1 MIEKNVVIIGAGIS
15 GLGASYSLKKK
26 GVESLILEK
35 DDTYGGLC
43 GSFEVDGFRF
53 DRFVHLSHTQD
64 RFVQSLFR
72 LSSPQIIT
80 HIPNPYN
87 IYKRKWIKHPAQNN
101 LYPLDD
107 EEKVLIIKDF
117 MHRPEDVHG
126 VDNYE
131 QWLKAQYG
139 NYFAEHFPM
148 VYTRKYWMKEAR
160 ELRTEWVGK
169 RLYQPSVEEVIDGS
183 KTAET
188 PMTYYAK
195 EMRYPQSGGYKG
207 FLKVFIKD
215 ADIQYNSAVTKIDTC
230 AKIVYTSASEK
241 YHYKRL
247 ISSMALPEII
257 RCIDN
262 VPNHVVEC
270 SSKLEATSGYHI
282 SVALKTKKIPPY
294 LWWYIYDED
303 ILAARVYSP
312 SLKSPNNAPE
322 DCSSLQLEVYCKENE
337 YTQQQLIDGT
347 LGKLVEIGIIK
358 EEDILFTHVGFEKY
372 ANVIFSKSIY
382 DARKSVRDYLASI
395 GIETIGRFGEWD
407 YLWSDQSLMS
417 GMSIANNK

>member
-87 IYKRKWIKHPAQNN
+87 IYKPKWIKHPAQNN

-169 RLYQPSVEEVIDGS
+169 RLYQPSVEEVIDGD
-183 KTAET
+183 E
-188 PMTYYAK
+188 
-195 EMRYPQSGGYKG
+195 
-207 FLKVFIKD
+207 
-215 ADIQYNSAVTKIDTC
+215 
-230 AKIVYTSASEK
+230 
-241 YHYKRL
+241 
-247 ISSMALPEII
+247 ISTERRI
-257 RCIDN
+257 
-262 VPNHVVEC
+262 
-270 SSKLEATSGYHI
+270 
-282 SVALKTKKIPPY
+282 
-294 LWWYIYDED
+294 
-303 ILAARVYSP
+303 
-312 SLKSPNNAPE
+312 
-322 DCSSLQLEVYCKENE
+322 
-337 YTQQQLIDGT
+337 
-347 LGKLVEIGIIK
+347 
-358 EEDILFTHVGFEKY
+358 
-372 ANVIFSKSIY
+372 
-382 DARKSVRDYLASI
+382 
-395 GIETIGRFGEWD
+395 
-407 YLWSDQSLMS
+407 
-417 GMSIANNK
+417 